1 VRVLMLFLDGVGI
14 GKHDESVNPFF
25 VARLPT
31 LRGMLGGQLPSLRRR
46 VLAGPHA
53 TLTNLDATL
62 GVDGLPQSG
71 TGQTALFT
79 GVNAAKIVG
88 KHFGPYPY
96 SSLRPIIEGRNIFR
110 RLKEAGKNPC
120 FANAFPQRFFDYMN
134 HRKTRMTVTTLSCTM
149 AGVPL
154 LRADDLR
161 AGRGVSADI
170 TNHGW
175 VQLGYP
181 EILPIEPFEAGRRLV
196 ELSAEFDFVLFEY
209 WKTDH
214 AGHSQSMREAVE
226 SLERLD
232 ALLAGV
238 LGTIENQEMIVFM
251 TSDHGNIE
259 DLSTKGHTRHPVPA
273 LVYGKSHERIARR
286 LHSGAGAPGSL
297 MDVTPTLLELITND
311 HPHRGAMK
319 L

>member
-1 VRVLMLFLDGVGI
+1 MLFLDGVGI

-25 VARLPT
+25 AAQLPT
-31 LRGMLGGQLPSLRRR
+31 LRSLLGGQLPSLHNR
-46 VLAGPHA
+46 VLGGRHA
-53 TLTNLDATL
+53 TLTTLDATL

-79 GVNAAKIVG
+79 GVNAAKVVG
-88 KHFGPYPY
+88 RHFGPYPY
-96 SSLRPIIEGRNIFR
+96 STLRPIIGEKNIFR

-149 AGVPL
+149 AGIPL

-181 EILPIEPFEAGRRLV
+181 DLLPVEPSEAGRRLA
-196 ELSAEFDFVLFEY
+196 ELSGEFDFVLFEY

-214 AGHSQSMREAVE
+214 AGHSRSMREAVE
-226 SLERLD
+226 TLERFD

-238 LGTIENQEMIVFM
+238 LEAMESRETILFM

-273 LVYGKSHERIARR
+273 LIYGRGHERIASR
-286 LHSGAGAPGSL
+286 LHRATGARGSL
-297 MDVTPTLLELITND
+297 MDVTPTLLELITRD
-311 HPHRGAMK
+311 HPHREAMVS
-319 L
+319 